1 MDTELLRAFVTVAAC
16 EGFSTASKTLNRTQ
30 SAVSLQ
36 IKRLEDQLSTSLFQR
51 TSRSVTLTSSGERLM
66 PYARNILKLEDE
78 ARLMMGDDP
87 GGNLIRFCTSE
98 EQASIYLPLLLPD
111 FSRRFPE
118 VRLEVVCGIS
128 SDLVRDFQNG
138 LLDAV
143 LVIRHKPTQSGVLMG
158 SEPLVWVIADHLS
171 PEWWHII
178 PLALNPEGCIFR
190 AHAIA
195 ALGRQRRRWEVRYS
209 SLSPI
214 GNNLPVQAGLA
225 LTVKTPR
232 SVPEGCRI
240 VGEDEG
246 LPPLGSVEVEMHR
259 APGHNHDA
267 AIDLFDTLEKI
278 VTSHEVVKP
287 MNVVSGSSRS
297 KVSGP

>member
-1 MDTELLRAFVTVAAC
+1 MEIFMNTELLRAFVTVAEC

-36 IKRLEDQLSTSLFQR
+36 IKRLEDQLAISLFQR
-51 TSRSVTLTSSGERLM
+51 TSRSVTLTSSGERFM
-66 PYARNILKLEDE
+66 PYARSILKLEDE
-78 ARLMMGDDP
+78 ARLLMGDDP
-87 GGNLIRFCTSE
+87 EGNLIRFGTSE
-98 EQASIYLPLLLPD
+98 EQASTYLPLLLPD
-111 FSRRFPE
+111 FAHRYPK

-143 LVIRHKPTQSGVLMG
+143 LVIRHKPTQSGVLIG
-158 SEPLVWVIADHLS
+158 RESLIWVIADHLS
-171 PEWWHII
+171 PEQWNIL
-178 PLALNPEGCIFR
+178 PLALNPEGCVFR

-195 ALGRQRRRWEVRYS
+195 ALGRQHRRWDVRYS
-209 SLSPI
+209 SQSPI
-214 GNNLPVQAGLA
+214 GSNLPVQAGLA

-240 VGEDEG
+240 VGENEG

-259 APGHNHDA
+259 APGHNHYA
-267 AIDLFDTLEKI
+267 TVEFCDTLEKI
-278 VTSHEVVKP
+278 VTKNELVKP
-287 MNVVSGSSRS
+287 TNVVSGSPRS
-297 KVSGP
+297 